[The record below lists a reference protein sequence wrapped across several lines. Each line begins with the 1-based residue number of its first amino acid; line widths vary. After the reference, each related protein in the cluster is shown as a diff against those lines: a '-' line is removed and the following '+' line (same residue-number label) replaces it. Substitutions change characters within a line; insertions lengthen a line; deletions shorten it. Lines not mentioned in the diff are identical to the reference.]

1 MLKKKY
7 FSRPFTKIKP
17 VLYYLFGISIGK
29 ISYPRYIFT
38 SKHFSHP
45 GSIGWQWVFSC
56 FIWQKIRGVNRH
68 VSWPVSF
75 GISIAVPE
83 NIIFHPDDLNN
94 FMTQGNYFQ
103 AAGAKLVIGEGTYIA
118 PNVGIFTENH
128 DLKDPEK
135 RAGGKSVIIGQKC
148 WIGYNSVIL
157 PGVKLGNHT
166 IVGAGSIVTKSF
178 PEGYCVIAGN
188 PAKFIKNIV

>member
-1 MLKKKY
+1 MRKKIF
-7 FSRPFTKIKP
+7 FSNPFIIIKL
-17 VLYYLFGISIGK
+17 VFYYLFGISIGK
-29 ISYPRYIFT
+29 IAYPSNIFT
-38 SKHFSHP
+38 SKYFNRP
-45 GSIGWQWVFSC
+45 GSIGWQWLFSC

-68 VSWPVSF
+68 VPWPVSF

-103 AAGAKLVIGEGTYIA
+103 AAGAKLIIGKGTYIA

-135 RAGGKSVIIGQKC
+135 RAGGKDVIIGQKC

-157 PGVKLGNHT
+157 PGVELGDHT
-166 IVGAGSIVTKSF
+166 VVGAGSIVTRSF

-188 PAKFIKNIV
+188 PAKLIKKID